1 MAKAKARRARRR
13 ALIGGLAGAVA
24 AGVIGAAR
32 LAANDSTTTVKRTFG
47 AFDLVRAC
55 QLQFPGSTPFDTGA
69 PGKLQ
74 CLELDNTPRVLTSN
88 LMDQQCVQDNPG
100 NPKAKARFTTENG
113 VKGWRCVEV
122 G

>member
-1 MAKAKARRARRR
+1 MAKAKARRR

-32 LAANDSTTTVKRTFG
+32 LAANDSTATVKRTFG

-55 QLQFPGSTPFDTGA
+55 QLQFPGSTPFDAGT

-74 CLELDNTPRVLTSN
+74 CLDLQNERRVLTSK
-88 LMDQQCVQDNPG
+88 LMDQQCVQDNG
-100 NPKAKARFTTENG
+100 GTPKAKARFTTENG
-113 VKGWRCVEV
+113 VTAWRCVEI